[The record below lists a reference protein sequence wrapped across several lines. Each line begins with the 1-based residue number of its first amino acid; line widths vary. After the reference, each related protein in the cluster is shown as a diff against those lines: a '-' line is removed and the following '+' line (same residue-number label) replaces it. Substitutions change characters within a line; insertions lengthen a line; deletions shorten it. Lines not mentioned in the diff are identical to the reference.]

1 MMSAKAIV
9 QQMLNHDLFSQ
20 WLDINI
26 DEILEGKCTISMK
39 VNGQMT
45 NGFKIA
51 HGGITYCLADSCAAF
66 TANSFGKIAV
76 TKESKIKYL
85 KKVFNGDKLS
95 ASCVTSVNE
104 KKNLEVSIE
113 NQDNELI
120 AVYSCQIHYTSKH
133 WTV

>member
-1 MMSAKAIV
+1 MSPKAIV

-20 WLDINI
+20 WLDINV

-39 VNGQMT
+39 VKEQMT
-45 NGFKIA
+45 NGFKIT
-51 HGGITYCLADSCAAF
+51 HGGIAYSLADSCAAF

-76 TKESKIKYL
+76 TQESKIKYL
-85 KKVFNGDKLS
+85 KKAFNGDKLS
-95 ASCVTSVNE
+95 ASCVTSVNK

-133 WTV
+133 WSV

>member
-26 DEILEGKCTISMK
+26 VEILEGKCTISIK

-51 HGGITYCLADSCAAF
+51 HGGIAYSLADSCAAF

-85 KKVFNGDKLS
+85 KKAFTGDKLT
-95 ASCVTSVNE
+95 ASCVTSGDG

-120 AVYSCQIHYTSKH
+120 AVYSCKIHYTSKH

>member
-1 MMSAKAIV
+1 MSPKAIV

-20 WLDINI
+20 WLDINV

-39 VNGQMT
+39 VTEQMT

-76 TKESKIKYL
+76 SKESKIKYL
-85 KKVFNGDKLS
+85 KKVFNGDKLT

-104 KKNLEVSIE
+104 KNNIEVSIE

>member
-1 MMSAKAIV
+1 MSAKAIV

-20 WLDINI
+20 WLDINV
-26 DEILEGKCTISMK
+26 DEILEGKCTISIEVK
-39 VNGQMT
+39 EQMT
-45 NGFKIA
+45 NGFKIT
-51 HGGITYCLADSCAAF
+51 HGGIAYSLADSCAAF

-85 KKVFNGDKLS
+85 KKVFNGDKLT

-104 KKNLEVSIE
+104 KNNIEVSIE